1 MSSVSI
7 TMTVPAMSQLR
18 RLVSIGWLVGAVLI
32 GTAGASA
39 AQTRATITGTVKDA
53 SGAAQTGVTV
63 VLTTPAGIDRRQ
75 TSGVDGT
82 FTFGGLAP
90 GDYRLRVDDPT
101 SQYAPWSRDKVT
113 VAAGDRATVDIA
125 LQPRIAPGQQ
135 RGAISG
141 TVIGPLGQPLA
152 GVTVTLSG
160 TGGDKR
166 ASSATSGAYA
176 FPDLAAGT
184 YQVKVA
190 AQTDSLAFQGD
201 SFPLAAGERRSVDVH
216 LQPLPPPAAP
226 TPPPQP
232 AAGANPALPPA
243 PAAVGMEAKPDR
255 WDFQY
260 PVYARYAGQ
269 KTIFATGGPFDP
281 YNQNTLK
288 ADRPIGGHA
297 FLNLNLQLN
306 STINPGETADGTPGG
321 GERKLVFNENHVFG
335 AEIFGG
341 DTVFEPKRWA
351 IRATGVMNL
360 NRTDVG
366 SLSFGGLKANAAEKI
381 NLSAEEL
388 FGEARLAV
396 ISPNFDFMSVR
407 GGMQNFDVDFRGY
420 LFVDNQFGVRL
431 FGNAKNNTDQ
441 YNVAVFSMRARDP
454 VSQLHDITTGTGET
468 VIMANYYFQDF
479 GAQGYTFMVNFL
491 QNHDVRPNVA
501 GSLSATYVGFHGDGH
516 WGGISVS
523 HAFYQV
529 FGHDDDNTLAVALKR
544 PTHLTINARMAAI
557 ELSHD
562 SDAVRLRGSFFYASG
577 DSGSDPS
584 KAGGFDAIEDNPEL
598 AGGQFSF
605 WTQQAIKVPGL
616 AGGGLLTQRFSLLP
630 DLRDKFSQRSNFLN
644 PGVMLVNG
652 GVDFRLMPQLKV
664 VTNVSYLRFANV
676 STLQALSSAAK
687 FPNATIGID
696 ANVGL
701 KWRPFLNE
709 NLFVLGGFGLLAPH
723 GGLAT
728 ALGSSGLLYSAFSTF
743 QIAF

>member
-1 MSSVSI
+1 
-7 TMTVPAMSQLR
+7 MSQLR
-18 RLVSIGWLVGAVLI
+18 RLASIGSLVGAVLVW
-32 GTAGASA
+32 TASTSA

-53 SGAAQTGVTV
+53 SGAVQTGVTV

-90 GDYRLRVDDPT
+90 GDYRLRVDDPNN
-101 SQYAPWSRDKVT
+101 QYAPWTQDKVT

-135 RGAISG
+135 RGTISG
-141 TVIGPLGQPLA
+141 TVIGPLGQPLG
-152 GVTVTLSG
+152 GVTVALSG

-166 ASSATSGAYA
+166 ASSAASGAYA
-176 FPDLAAGT
+176 FPDLAAGN

-190 AQTDSLAFQGD
+190 AQQDALAFQSD
-201 SFPLAAGERRSVDVH
+201 SFPLAAGERRSMDVH

-226 TPPPQP
+226 TPPQP
-232 AAGANPALPPA
+232 AAGANPAQPPLPA
-243 PAAVGMEAKPDR
+243 PVGMETEVDR
-255 WDFQY
+255 WNFQY
-260 PVYARYAGQ
+260 PVYSRYTGQ
-269 KTIFATGGPFDP
+269 KAIFATGGPFDP

-288 ADRPIGGHA
+288 ADRPIGGNA

-321 GERKLVFNENHVFG
+321 EERKLVFNENHVFG

-351 IRATGVMNL
+351 IRATGVLNL
-360 NRTDVG
+360 NRTDAG

-396 ISPNFDFMSVR
+396 ISPNFDFLSVR
-407 GGMQNFDVDFRGY
+407 GGMQNFNVDFRGY
-420 LFVDNQFGVRL
+420 LFADNQLGVRL

-441 YNVAVFSMRARDP
+441 YNVAVFSMRTRDP
-454 VSQLHDITTGTGET
+454 VSQLHDITTSTGET
-468 VIMANYYFQDF
+468 VIMANYFIQDF

-501 GSLSATYVGFHGDGH
+501 GELSATYVGFHGDGH

-529 FGHDDDNTLAVALKR
+529 FGHDDDNTLAVAMKR

-562 SDAVRLRGSFFYASG
+562 SDAIRLRGSFFYASG
-577 DSGSDPS
+577 DSGSDPT

-605 WTQQAIKVPGL
+605 WTQQTIKIPGL
-616 AGGGLLTQRFSLLP
+616 AGGGLLQQRFSLLP

-644 PGVMLVNG
+644 PGLILVNG

-676 STLQALSSAAK
+676 STLQALSSVAK
-687 FPNATIGID
+687 FPNTTIGVD
-696 ANVGL
+696 ANIGL

-709 NLFVLGGFGLLAPH
+709 NLFVLGGFGLLAPR
-723 GGLAT
+723 GGFAT